1 MLSTYAT
8 NDKPNIVFSD
18 RGQGFYAARG
28 GKLRAQYKE
37 ALREHSLKAYNGD
50 DASKQPGNLQ
60 EVLLHET
67 AVSWIRRREAM
78 TRKAPAWKETVEE
91 FAARIR
97 DIVQDIN
104 CNLNVE
110 GLCRSLPKRLQ
121 QLVDNKGDRIT
132 H

>member
-1 MLSTYAT
+1 
-8 NDKPNIVFSD
+8 
-18 RGQGFYAARG
+18 
-28 GKLRAQYKE
+28 
-37 ALREHSLKAYNGD
+37 
-50 DASKQPGNLQ
+50 
-60 EVLLHET
+60 
-67 AVSWIRRREAM
+67 M
-78 TRKAPAWKETVEE
+78 TRKAPAWKETVDE